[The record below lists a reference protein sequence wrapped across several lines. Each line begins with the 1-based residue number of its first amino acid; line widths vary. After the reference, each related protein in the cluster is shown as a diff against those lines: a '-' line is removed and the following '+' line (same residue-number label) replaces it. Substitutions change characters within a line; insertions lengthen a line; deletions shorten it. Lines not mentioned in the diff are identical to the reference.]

1 MLQYIFFHQRPF
13 ELFVDFIRGK
23 GLGMETRVDEAG
35 YEVSIAE
42 DIEDELADNIDAE
55 YDRLLDMNREL
66 MGIDDNS
73 DTNYAMASVNVHL
86 KDGLISEAFIEP
98 DLMNRIMQVLTPQEF
113 GRVVQS
119 ISRAVEN
126 PDDRSYCQRVRDG
139 DEV

>member
-1 MLQYIFFHQRPF
+1 
-13 ELFVDFIRGK
+13 
-23 GLGMETRVDEAG
+23 METRVDEAG